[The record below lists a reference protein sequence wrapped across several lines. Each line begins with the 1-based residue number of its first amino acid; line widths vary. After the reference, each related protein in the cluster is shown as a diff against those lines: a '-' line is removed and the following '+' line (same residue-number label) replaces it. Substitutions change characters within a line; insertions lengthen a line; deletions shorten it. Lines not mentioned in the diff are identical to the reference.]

1 MIHLR
6 LVPRALFCLDFFYL
20 NKYFGYKQMAIKTDY
35 IGLADKFAVSTSTI
49 CALHCIALPF
59 VIGVFP
65 AISASFLGDEAFHFW
80 LLWAVI
86 PLSAFGLSLGCGQHK
101 NKTVLIA
108 GSTGLGFLVFAAL
121 AGHVLLGEI
130 GERAVTLL
138 GATFIALAHVRNYR
152 LCRSIDCTHNY

>member
-1 MIHLR
+1 
-6 LVPRALFCLDFFYL
+6 
-20 NKYFGYKQMAIKTDY
+20 MAIKMEY

-65 AISASFLGDEAFHFW
+65 AISASFLGDEVFHVW

-101 NKTVLIA
+101 NKTVLFA
-108 GSTGLGFLVFAAL
+108 GLAGLSFLVFAAF
-121 AGHVLLGEI
+121 AGHALLGEN
-130 GERAVTLL
+130 GERHPAM
-138 GATFIALAHVRNYR
+138 
-152 LCRSIDCTHNY
+152 

>member
-1 MIHLR
+1 
-6 LVPRALFCLDFFYL
+6 
-20 NKYFGYKQMAIKTDY
+20 MAIKTEY

-65 AISASFLGDEAFHFW
+65 AISASFLGDEAFYVW

-86 PLSAFGLSLGCGQHK
+86 PLSAFGLSLGCGRHK

-108 GSTGLGFLVFAAL
+108 GSAGLAFLAFAAF
-121 AGHVLLGEI
+121 AGHALLGED
-130 GERAVTLL
+130 GERAATLL
-138 GATFIALAHVRNYR
+138 GAGFIALAHIRNFR
-152 LCRSIDCTHNY
+152 LCRNADCDHH